1 MTKERRKIMF
11 YLRSDLNAY
20 ASEQYAVAKI
30 EAHPL
35 SDRNDMVRTAM
46 LAGIA
51 LGEVDSRLP
60 PMLASLLSGDNS
72 SEVIRKMLV
81 SFLEISHEVRE
92 PTEGKTSVS
101 EDVKKP
107 GVPKSRS
114 AQNLANSLPD

>member
-1 MTKERRKIMF
+1 MSQERRKIMF
-11 YLRSDLNAY
+11 YLRSGLN
-20 ASEQYAVAKI
+20 ASEQYAAAKI

-60 PMLASLLSGDNS
+60 SMLASLLSGDNS
-72 SEVIRKMLV
+72 SEMIRKMLV
-81 SFLEISHEVRE
+81 SFLEISHEVRK
-92 PTEGKTSVS
+92 PTEGNTSVS

-107 GVPKSRS
+107 GVSKSRS